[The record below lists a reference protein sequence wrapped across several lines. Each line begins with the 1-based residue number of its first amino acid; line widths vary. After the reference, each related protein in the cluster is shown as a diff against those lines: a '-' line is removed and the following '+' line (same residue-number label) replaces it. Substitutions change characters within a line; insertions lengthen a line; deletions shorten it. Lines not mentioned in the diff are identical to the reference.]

1 MTTGENS
8 SRACEVCSGLSDSEY
23 AYSKFGW
30 PEHDTFLPEAA
41 EKLVIVKDFQPLGS
55 RKLQLRQCPSCGAW
69 FLYRTD
75 YEYLTNGTED
85 EEFLT
90 RLTEEE
96 AAEYRNKPE

>member
-30 PEHDTFLPEAA
+30 PEHDTFLPDAA
-41 EKLVIVKDFQPLGS
+41 QNLVLVKDLRPLGS

>member
-8 SRACEVCSGLSDSEY
+8 SRTCEVCSGLSDSEY

-75 YEYLTNGTED
+75 YE
-85 EEFLT
+85 
-90 RLTEEE
+90 E
-96 AAEYRNKPE
+96 AAEYRNTPE

>member
-8 SRACEVCSGLSDSEY
+8 SRTCEVCSGLSDSEY

-30 PEHDTFLPEAA
+30 PEHDTFLPDAA
-41 EKLVIVKDFQPLGS
+41 QNLVIVKDLRPLGS
-55 RKLQLRQCPSCGAW
+55 RKLQLRQCPACGAW

>member
-8 SRACEVCSGLSDSEY
+8 SRTCEVCSGLSDSEY

-30 PEHDTFLPEAA
+30 PEHDTFLPDAA
-41 EKLVIVKDFQPLGS
+41 QNLVKVKDLRPLGS

>member
-8 SRACEVCSGLSDSEY
+8 SRTCEVCSGLSDSEY

-30 PEHDTFLPEAA
+30 PEHDTFLPDAA
-41 EKLVIVKDFQPLGS
+41 QNLVKVKDLRPLGS

-96 AAEYRNKPE
+96 AAEYRNTPE

>member
-41 EKLVIVKDFQPLGS
+41 QNLVLVKDFRPLGS

-96 AAEYRNKPE
+96 AAEYRNTPE

>member
-8 SRACEVCSGLSDSEY
+8 SRTCEVCSGLSDSEY

-30 PEHDTFLPEAA
+30 PEHDTFLPDAA
-41 EKLVIVKDFQPLGS
+41 QNLVKVKDLRPLGS
-55 RKLQLRQCPSCGAW
+55 RKLLLLQCPACGAW

>member
-1 MTTGENS
+1 MNGPCVLDA
-8 SRACEVCSGLSDSEY
+8 RCAICSALSDEEY
-23 AYSKFGW
+23 GYSKYGW
-30 PEHDTFLPEAA
+30 PEHDVPLPDAA
-41 EKLVIVKDFQPLGS
+41 GALVIVKDLKPLSG
-55 RKLQLRQCPSCGAW
+55 RKMQLWRCPGCGAF

-96 AAEYRNKPE
+96 AAKYMKQA

>member
-30 PEHDTFLPEAA
+30 PEHDTFLPDAA
-41 EKLVIVKDFQPLGS
+41 QNLVKVKDLRPLGS

>member
-8 SRACEVCSGLSDSEY
+8 SRACDVCSGLSASEY
-23 AYSKFGW
+23 AYSKCGW
-30 PEHDTFLPEAA
+30 PEHDTCLPEAA